1 MDDPNEK
8 REIEPENMMKEV
20 PLEKSE
26 DEATPTGSPSDKA
39 GVETVTS
46 PPVQD
51 PSSYSF
57 VQRRAVHMAKDR
69 NSCIYFWV
77 AFVVSIAIS
86 VIGLIV
92 GNFAV
97 AVDNAGWQSRGTV
110 IADRHTQFMLAHE
123 HRDALFSDTTGEV
136 WRDLIENVQPG
147 WESLEDDDSIAG
159 RPASDRALKLQ
170 EALNQPWIGLQPA
183 KKYLEETPRSLPFAW
198 TPTLQ
203 RKLQT
208 ASIANDGGILDGC
221 SVDWYTSKGLT
232 DDTHLWPVWR
242 TKKNQK
248 TASLLEASHVRD
260 ICLAEE
266 ITQQT
271 LVEEGL
277 CFGCPDNR
285 CLPPYSLVLF
295 ARLSIDNGL
304 ELNCDQ
310 LGEAWGNYFTAQV
323 EQELLQCVQDIR
335 TFYQPER
342 DGSDLPDSCPSGFS
356 PVLIDEFYDSK
367 LHVEFSSSIFATG
380 DDLDGLFANVQSYSR
395 GVSDLVEGAY
405 DTQYEDFVALQVDN
419 SLVNDM
425 MLALGSAVITVVAIL
440 VHTRSPFLSAVG
452 LLQIILS
459 FPLAFF
465 VYTFIGGLEF
475 FPFLNFIGIFV
486 VFALGADDIF
496 VAVDK
501 WKNARVKLGMDAE
514 TTAVA
519 AAALPNAA
527 GSMFLTTLTTAVA
540 FFGTAICPV
549 VRMIVLYTCE
559 AISDLIIVL
568 FTHTRDVNSATN

>member
-1 MDDPNEK
+1 MDDLNEQH
-8 REIEPENMMKEV
+8 EIEPETEMKEV
-20 PLEKSE
+20 PLEKNDMEEFPLEKAE
-26 DEATPTGSPSDKA
+26 DEASPYG
-39 GVETVTS
+39 GVETVAFS
-46 PPVQD
+46 PLQD

-57 VQRRAVHMAKDR
+57 VQRRAAHMAKDR

-77 AFVVSIAIS
+77 AFVVSIALS
-86 VIGLIV
+86 LIGLIV

-97 AVDNAGWQSRGTV
+97 AVDNAGWQSRGTL
-110 IADRHTQFMLAHE
+110 IADRHTQFMLVRE
-123 HRDALFSDTTGEV
+123 HRYALFSDTTGEV

-147 WESLEDDDSIAG
+147 WESSGDDDSVAETSV
-159 RPASDRALKLQ
+159 PTRALKLQ

-183 KKYLEETPRSLPFAW
+183 KHERDSPRKMTFAW

-208 ASIANDGGILDGC
+208 ASTANDGGILDGC
-221 SVDWYTSKGLT
+221 SVDWYMSKGLT

-242 TKKNQK
+242 TKKNKK
-248 TASLLEASHVRD
+248 TASLLEATHVRD

-295 ARLSIDNGL
+295 ARLSVENGL
-304 ELNCDQ
+304 EFNCDQ
-310 LGEAWGNYFTAQV
+310 LGEAWNAYFTAEV
-323 EQELLQCVQDIR
+323 EQELLHCVQDIR

-342 DGSDLPDSCPSGFS
+342 DGSELPASCPSGFG

-367 LHVEFSSSIFATG
+367 LNVEFSSSIFATG
-380 DDLDGLFANVQSYSR
+380 YDLDGLFANVQSYSR
-395 GVSDLVEGAY
+395 GVSDLVEGVY
-405 DTQYEDFVALQVDN
+405 DTQYEDFVELQIDD

-425 MLALGSAVITVVAIL
+425 SLALGSAVITVVAIL
-440 VHTRSPFLSAVG
+440 AHTRSPFLSAVG

-501 WKNARVKLGMDAE
+501 WKNARTKLGMNAE
-514 TTAVA
+514 TTAIA
-519 AAALPNAA
+519 AAALPDAA

-549 VRMIVLYTCE
+549 VRMNVYL
-559 AISDLIIVL
+559 
-568 FTHTRDVNSATN
+568 

>member
-1 MDDPNEK
+1 MDDPNEE
-8 REIEPENMMKEV
+8 REIEPETEVEEV
-20 PLEKSE
+20 PLEKAE
-26 DEATPTGSPSDKA
+26 DEASPSGSASDDP
-39 GVETVTS
+39 GVKTVTS
-46 PPVQD
+46 PSLLQD

-57 VQRRAVHMAKDR
+57 FQRRAAHMAKGR
-69 NSCIYFWV
+69 NPCIYIWV
-77 AFVVSIAIS
+77 AFAIS
-86 VIGLIV
+86 LALSLIGLIV

-97 AVDNAGWQSRGTV
+97 AVDNAGWLSRSTL
-110 IADRHTQFMLAHE
+110 IADRHTQFLLVDLNKE
-123 HRDALFSDTTGEV
+123 ALFADTSGEV

-147 WESLEDDDSIAG
+147 WESDGDDGIEQIYV
-159 RPASDRALKLQ
+159 PTRALKLQ
-170 EALNQPWIGLQPA
+170 EALNQPWIELRPD
-183 KKYLEETPRSLPFAW
+183 KHRSESPRRLPFAW
-198 TPTLQ
+198 TPSLQ

-208 ASIANDGGILDGC
+208 ASTLNDGGILDGC
-221 SVDWYTSKGLT
+221 SVDWYMSDGLT
-232 DDTHLWPVWR
+232 ADTHLWPIWR
-242 TKKNQK
+242 TKKNKK
-248 TASLLEASHVRD
+248 TASLLEASHIRD

-295 ARLSIDNGL
+295 TRLSVENGL

-310 LGEAWGNYFTAQV
+310 LGEAWESYFTAQV
-323 EQELLQCVQDIR
+323 EQELLQCIQDIR
-335 TFYQPER
+335 TFYRPDR
-342 DGSDLPDSCPSGFS
+342 DSRNFPDSCPFGFS
-356 PVLIDEFYDSK
+356 PVLIDEFYDSR
-367 LHVEFSSSIFATG
+367 LYVEYSSSIFATG
-380 DDLDGLFANVQSYSR
+380 YDDIDDLFANSESYSR

-405 DTQYEDFVALQVDN
+405 DTQYEDFVQLQIDDT
-419 SLVNDM
+419 LANDM
-425 MLALGSAVITVVAIL
+425 ILALGSAVITLLAIL

-452 LLQIILS
+452 LLQIIFS

-501 WKNARVKLGMDAE
+501 WKNARLKLGMNAE

-519 AAALPNAA
+519 AAALPDAA
-527 GSMFLTTLTTAVA
+527 GSMFLTSLTTAVA

-549 VRMIVLYTCE
+549 VR
-559 AISDLIIVL
+559 
-568 FTHTRDVNSATN
+568 ATVYL

>member
-1 MDDPNEK
+1 
-8 REIEPENMMKEV
+8 
-20 PLEKSE
+20 
-26 DEATPTGSPSDKA
+26 
-39 GVETVTS
+39 
-46 PPVQD
+46 
-51 PSSYSF
+51 
-57 VQRRAVHMAKDR
+57 
-69 NSCIYFWV
+69 V
-77 AFVVSIAIS
+77 A
-86 VIGLIV
+86 
-92 GNFAV
+92 
-97 AVDNAGWQSRGTV
+97 R
-110 IADRHTQFMLAHE
+110 LAYE
-123 HRDALFSDTTGEV
+123 
-136 WRDLIENVQPG
+136 
-147 WESLEDDDSIAG
+147 
-159 RPASDRALKLQ
+159 
-170 EALNQPWIGLQPA
+170 
-183 KKYLEETPRSLPFAW
+183 
-198 TPTLQ
+198 
-203 RKLQT
+203 
-208 ASIANDGGILDGC
+208 
-221 SVDWYTSKGLT
+221 
-232 DDTHLWPVWR
+232 
-242 TKKNQK
+242 KNQK

-295 ARLSIDNGL
+295 ARLSVENGL
-304 ELNCDQ
+304 DLNCDQ
-310 LGEAWGNYFTAQV
+310 LGEAWGGYFTAQV
-323 EQELLQCVQDIR
+323 EQEMLQCVQDIR
-335 TFYQPER
+335 TFFQPER
-342 DGSDLPDSCPSGFS
+342 HASDLPDSCPFGFS

-367 LHVEFSSSIFATG
+367 LLVEFSSSIFATG
-380 DDLDGLFANVQSYSR
+380 YEDMDGLFANVQGYSR
-395 GVSDLVEGAY
+395 GVSNLVEGAY
-405 DTQYEDFVALQVDN
+405 DTQYEDFVNLQIDD

-465 VYTFIGGLEF
+465 VYTFIAGLEF

-501 WKNARVKLGMDAE
+501 WKNARVKLGMEAE

-519 AAALPNAA
+519 AAALPDAA

-549 VRMIVLYTCE
+549 VRMTVYTCE
-559 AISDLIIVL
+559 ALLRLYYCFHS
-568 FTHTRDVNSATN
+568 HPRR